1 MLTPTARLLELLE
14 LLQAQQL
21 LTGREIADR
30 LGVDRRTAR
39 RYVAA
44 LQDLGIPIEGQ
55 RGVGGGYRIRPGY
68 RLPPLMLTDDEA
80 VVVALGTLAAGRL
93 GLAGS
98 ADSVDGALA
107 KIHRVLPDGL
117 RRRVEA
123 LEETLDFTASARGSA
138 PVGGETVLLL
148 AESIR
153 RRRRLRMTY
162 RSYAGEETER
172 ELSPLGLVVHT
183 GRWYLA
189 AFDHGR
195 DDLRTFRVDR
205 IRRPALAQEPADGAP
220 DGFDAV
226 AYVSTSL
233 ARTPWRFK
241 VEVVLDLP
249 FEEAARRVPATLAEL
264 IEEEEGTLLRIR
276 VGSLDWAASVIAG
289 LGCGFTIREPEELR
303 ASVRELADGW
313 RSRPSRRSS
322 PARARPRRRSRAAEA
337 ARHQPPRRRSAWSG
351 PAARRSPRARHAPSG
366 WAPRSRS
373 VRARARRRPVRSRA
387 AARPRFRSRA
397 PAGS

>member
-1 MLTPTARLLELLE
+1 MYRGNRADPARYLCLTASVLTPTARLLELLE

-39 RYVAA
+39 RYVSA

-80 VVVALGTLAAGRL
+80 VAVALGVQAAGRL
-93 GLAGS
+93 GLSGS
-98 ADSVDGALA
+98 AEAVEGALV

-123 LEETLDFTASARGSA
+123 LEATLDFTSSARRGA
-138 PVGGETVLLL
+138 PVKGETVLIL
-148 AESIR
+148 AEAIR

-162 RSYAGEETER
+162 RAFSGDETRR
-172 ELSPLGLVVHT
+172 ELSPHGLVVHS

-189 AFDHGR
+189 AFDHLR

-205 IRRPALAQEPADGAP
+205 MLRTRVLDEAAVDPPER
-220 DGFDAV
+220 FDAV

-233 ARTPWRFK
+233 ARVPWGWD
-241 VEVVLDLP
+241 VEVAMDLP
-249 FEEAARRVPATLAEL
+249 LDEAVRRVPATLAEL
-264 IEEEEGTLLRIR
+264 VDEEGTTVLRMR
-276 VGSLDWAASVIAG
+276 ADSLDWAANVLAG
-289 LGCGFTIREPEELR
+289 LGCAFAIRKPDELR
-303 ASVRELADGW
+303 ASVRALAD
-313 RSRPSRRSS
+313 RL
-322 PARARPRRRSRAAEA
+322 AE
-337 ARHQPPRRRSAWSG
+337 SA
-351 PAARRSPRARHAPSG
+351 
-366 WAPRSRS
+366 
-373 VRARARRRPVRSRA
+373 
-387 AARPRFRSRA
+387 
-397 PAGS
+397 

>member
-1 MLTPTARLLELLE
+1 VLTPTARLLELLE

-55 RGVGGGYRIRPGY
+55 RGVGGGYRIRPGF

-98 ADSVDGALA
+98 TESVDGALA

-123 LEETLDFTASARGSA
+123 LEETLDFTASARGAA

-148 AESIR
+148 AEAIR
-153 RRRRLRMTY
+153 RRRRLRMVY
-162 RSYAGEETER
+162 RAYAGEETER
-172 ELSPLGLVVHT
+172 DLSPLGLVLHT

-205 IRRPALAQEPADGAP
+205 IRRPKLVDESAVDSP

-233 ARTPWRFK
+233 ARTPWRWD

-249 FEEAARRVPATLAEL
+249 FEDAARRVPATLAEL
-264 IEEEEGTLLRIR
+264 IEQEEGTLLRIR
-276 VGSLDWAASVIAG
+276 VGSLDWAASVLAG
-289 LGCGFTIREPEELR
+289 LGCAFTIRRPDELR
-303 ASVRELADGW
+303 ESVRSLAE
-313 RSRPSRRSS
+313 RL
-322 PARARPRRRSRAAEA
+322 A
-337 ARHQPPRRRSAWSG
+337 RSA
-351 PAARRSPRARHAPSG
+351 
-366 WAPRSRS
+366 
-373 VRARARRRPVRSRA
+373 
-387 AARPRFRSRA
+387 
-397 PAGS
+397 

>member
-14 LLQAQQL
+14 LLQAQPL
-21 LTGREIADR
+21 LTGREIAER
-30 LGVDRRTAR
+30 LGVDGRTAR

-107 KIHRVLPDGL
+107 KIHRVLPEGL

-123 LEETLDFTASARGSA
+123 LEETLDFTASARGAA

-148 AESIR
+148 AEAIR
-153 RRRRLRMTY
+153 RRRRLRMAY

-172 ELSPLGLVVHT
+172 ELSPLGIVVHT

-205 IRRPALAQEPADGAP
+205 IRRPALADESAVGPP

-226 AYVSTSL
+226 AYISTSL
-233 ARTPWRFK
+233 ARTPWRWE

-249 FEEAARRVPATLAEL
+249 FDEAARRVPATLAEL
-264 IEEEEGTLLRIR
+264 IEQDDGTLLRIR
-276 VGSLDWAASVIAG
+276 VGSLDWAASVLAG
-289 LGCGFTIREPEELR
+289 LGCGFTIREPDELR
-303 ASVRELADGW
+303 ASVRALAD
-313 RSRPSRRSS
+313 RL
-322 PARARPRRRSRAAEA
+322 A
-337 ARHQPPRRRSAWSG
+337 RSA
-351 PAARRSPRARHAPSG
+351 
-366 WAPRSRS
+366 
-373 VRARARRRPVRSRA
+373 
-387 AARPRFRSRA
+387 
-397 PAGS
+397 